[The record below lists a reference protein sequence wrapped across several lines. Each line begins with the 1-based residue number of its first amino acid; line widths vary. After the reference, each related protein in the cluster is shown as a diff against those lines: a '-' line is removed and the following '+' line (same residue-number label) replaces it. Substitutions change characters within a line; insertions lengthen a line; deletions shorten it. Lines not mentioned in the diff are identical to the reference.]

1 MAAPSDAP
9 PSSRT
14 PADPTRNG
22 LPPNDLRPPEG
33 NGVEHLDVLV
43 IGAGLSGICAA
54 HHLKTTCPW
63 ASWAVL
69 EGRDTLGGTWDLFR
83 YPGIRSDSDMHTLGF
98 PFRPWTGERSIA
110 DGASILQYLRD
121 TAAAEGIDERIRYGH
136 RVVRAEWHSPDARW
150 TVTVETERDG
160 ATERVVLS
168 CSYLISCT
176 GYYRYDRGHEPEI
189 DGAEDFAGTIVH
201 PQFWPDDL
209 DVSGRRVV
217 VIGSGA
223 TAVTLVPALAE
234 RAAHV
239 TMLQRSPSWVASVP
253 TSTPGAATLRR
264 LLPARAAA
272 WVLRWAHALRATAV
286 FRASKKRP
294 AMVRRALRQRLQQ
307 ELPDDIDI
315 DTHFTPDYD
324 PWDQRLCLVADGD
337 LFAAL
342 RSRRASV
349 VTGHI
354 ERYTADGLALAPGT
368 RGPAGEE
375 VRALPADVVVTAT
388 GLELLFMGG
397 IELSV
402 DGEVVDVT
410 KRLTY
415 RNMALEGVPNL
426 ALVVGYSNASW
437 TLRADLTC
445 SWVARLLDHLHSQG
459 LTTCVPVNH
468 GAASTTEPLLGL
480 RSGYMLRAVD
490 RFPKQGSELPWR
502 SPQNYLR
509 DHRDLGGDPLHLDA
523 LELTT
528 APGAAWARPGPG
540 AVGSASRVEPVPHDE
555 HDARAQGPFAGKV
568 AAITG
573 AASGIG
579 QALAEALARQG
590 AHLALV
596 DVDEDGLA
604 ATAARCEGQG
614 VKVRTRVVDVADAG
628 QVQAWADAV
637 VDEFGGVHLVVNNA
651 GVALGASVEAM
662 SLDDAHWLM
671 DINFWG
677 VVHGTK
683 AFLPHLLAAGEG
695 HVVNVS
701 SVFGLVSIPTQSAYN
716 ASKFAVRGFTD
727 ALRLELELA
736 GSAVRCSTVHP
747 GGIRTGIVRNAR
759 FDEASAGLA
768 GGPDERAARFAKAA
782 RTSPERAAA
791 LILDGVARNRR
802 RILIGPDAGIF
813 ALLARLP
820 TGFAERV
827 VLAGARRQARR

>member
-9 PSSRT
+9 PS
-14 PADPTRNG
+14 DPT
-22 LPPNDLRPPEG
+22 PNSPRSNDPRSNDP
-33 NGVEHLDVLV
+33 VEHLDVLV
-43 IGAGLSGICAA
+43 VGAGLSGICAA
-54 HHLKTTCPW
+54 HHLRATCPW

-110 DGASILQYLRD
+110 DGPSILQYLRD

-160 ATERVVLS
+160 VTERVLLS
-168 CSYLISCT
+168 RSYLISCT
-176 GYYRYDRGHEPEI
+176 GYYRYDKGHEPEI

-201 PQFWPDDL
+201 PQFWPEDL
-209 DVSGRRVV
+209 DIAGRRVV

-234 RAAHV
+234 QAAHV

-253 TSTPGAATLRR
+253 TTRPGDATVRR
-264 LLPARAAA
+264 VLPARAAA
-272 WVLRWAHALRATAV
+272 WVLRWANALRATAL
-286 FRASKKRP
+286 FQASKKRP
-294 AMVRRALRQRLQQ
+294 AMVRRGLRRRLQQ
-307 ELPDDIDI
+307 ELPDHIDI

-354 ERYTADGLALAPGT
+354 ERFTADGLALAPGA
-368 RGPAGEE
+368 RGPAGDEI
-375 VRALPADVVVTAT
+375 RDLPADVVVTAT

-397 IELSV
+397 IDLSV

-410 KRLTY
+410 ERLAY
-415 RNMALEGVPNL
+415 RNMAIAGVPNL

-445 SWVARLLDHLHSQG
+445 AWVARLLDHLRSEG

-468 GAASTTEPLLGL
+468 GAAGTTEPLLGL

-509 DHRDLGGDPLHLDA
+509 DRRDLGSDPLHLDA
-523 LELTT
+523 LELTR
-528 APGAAWARPGPG
+528 APGAGWAHPSPG
-540 AVGSASRVEPVPHDE
+540 AVGSPSLVPPDTHVTHDE
-555 HDARAQGPFAGKV
+555 RDRGPFAGKV
-568 AAITG
+568 AALTG

-596 DVDEDGLA
+596 DVDEDGLT
-604 ATAARCEGQG
+604 ATAERCEGHG

-637 VDEFGGVHLVVNNA
+637 IDEFGGVQLVVNNA
-651 GVALGASVEAM
+651 GVALGATVEAM

-695 HVVNVS
+695 HIVNVS
-701 SVFGLVSIPTQSAYN
+701 SVFGLMSIPTQSAYN

-736 GSAVRCSTVHP
+736 DTAVRCSTVHP

-759 FDEASAGLA
+759 FHDASTGLA
-768 GGPDERAARFAKAA
+768 GGPDERADRFAKAA
-782 RTSPERAAA
+782 RTSPERAAEV
-791 LILDGVARNRR
+791 ILDGVARDRR
-802 RILIGPDAGIF
+802 RILIGLDARIF

-820 TGFAERV
+820 TGVAERV
-827 VLAGARRQARR
+827 ILAGARRQSRR

>member
-1 MAAPSDAP
+1 MATSPEAAP
-9 PSSRT
+9 
-14 PADPTRNG
+14 G
-22 LPPNDLRPPEG
+22 NDL
-33 NGVEHLDVLV
+33 EHLDVLV
-43 IGAGLSGICAA
+43 IGAGISGICAA

-110 DGASILQYLRD
+110 DGASILEYLRD

-160 ATERVVLS
+160 VTERVLLS
-168 CSYLISCT
+168 CSYLIGCT
-176 GYYRYDRGHEPEI
+176 GYYRYDKGHEPDI
-189 DGAEDFAGTIVH
+189 DGAEDFTGTIVH
-201 PQFWPDDL
+201 PQFWPEDL

-223 TAVTLVPALAE
+223 TAITLVPALAE
-234 RAAHV
+234 QDAHV
-239 TMLQRSPSWVASVP
+239 TMLQRSPSWVASIP
-253 TSTPGAATLRR
+253 TIRPGDATLRR
-264 LLPARAAA
+264 LLPARSAA
-272 WVLRWAHALRATAV
+272 WALRWGNALRATAL
-286 FRASKKRP
+286 FQASKKRP
-294 AMVRRALRQRLQQ
+294 AMVRRGLRRRLEQ

-354 ERYTADGLALAPGT
+354 ERFTADGLALAPGA
-368 RGPAGEE
+368 RGTSGDE
-375 VRALPADVVVTAT
+375 VRHLPADVVVTAT

-397 IELSV
+397 IELIV

-426 ALVVGYSNASW
+426 ALVVGYANASW

-445 SWVARLLDHLHSQG
+445 SWVARLLDHMHSEG

-468 GAASTTEPLLGL
+468 GAASTTESLLGL
-480 RSGYMLRAVD
+480 NSGYMLRAAD
-490 RFPKQGSELPWR
+490 RFPKQGSDLPWR
-502 SPQNYLR
+502 SPQNYLSDR
-509 DHRDLGGDPLHLDA
+509 RDLGSDPLHLDA
-523 LELTT
+523 LELST
-528 APGAAWARPGPG
+528 APGAGWG
-540 AVGSASRVEPVPHDE
+540 ASSPSAGGSSPLAQPVSRDE
-555 HDARAQGPFAGKV
+555 GDRGPFTGKV

-604 ATAARCEGQG
+604 ATAERCEGHG

-637 VDEFGGVHLVVNNA
+637 IDEFGGVQLVVNNA
-651 GVALGASVEAM
+651 GVALGATVESM
-662 SLDDAHWLM
+662 SLEDARWLM

-695 HVVNVS
+695 HIVNVS

-727 ALRLELELA
+727 ALRLELDLA
-736 GSAVRCSTVHP
+736 DTAVTCSTVHP
-747 GGIRTGIVRNAR
+747 GGVRTAIVRNAR
-759 FDEASAGLA
+759 FDDSGAGLA
-768 GGPDERAARFAKAA
+768 GGADERAARFAKAA
-782 RTSPERAAA
+782 RTSPERAAEV
-791 LILDGVARNRR
+791 ILDGVARRRR
-802 RILIGPDAGIF
+802 RILIGPDAGVF

-820 TGFAERV
+820 TGVAERV
-827 VLAGARRQARR
+827 ILAGARRQARP